1 MYQVVASDLDG
12 TLLSPDHTLSPFAK
26 EILKLLTAR
35 GVNFV
40 FATGRHHVDVG
51 QIRDN
56 LDIKAYMIT
65 SNGARVHDT
74 DGNLVFTHN
83 LDRDIA
89 ADLFGMMHNEPEI
102 ITNVYRDDEWFM
114 NRHRPDEMRFF
125 KEAVFKYALYEPG
138 LLEPEG
144 VSKVFFSCDNH
155 EKLLPLEQ
163 AINARWG
170 DRVNVSFSTLT
181 CLEVMAGGVS
191 KGHALEAVAHALGY
205 RLKNCIAF
213 GDGMNDA
220 EMLSMAGK
228 GCIMANAHQRLKQL
242 HPELEVIGT
251 NADNAV
257 PKYLRKLYLGED

>member
-12 TLLSPDHTLSPFAK
+12 TLLSPDHTLSPYAK
-26 EILKLLTAR
+26 ETLKLLTAR

-56 LDIKAYMIT
+56 LEIKSYMIT

-74 DGNLVFTHN
+74 DGNLIFTHN

-89 ADLFGMMHNEPEI
+89 ADLFGVVHNNPAI
-102 ITNVYRDDEWFM
+102 VTNVYRDDDWFM

-125 KEAVFKYALYEPG
+125 KEAVFNYSLYEPG

-144 VSKVFFSCDNH
+144 VSKVFFTCDSH
-155 EKLLPLEQ
+155 EELLPLEQ

-191 KGHALEAVAHALGY
+191 KGHALEAVAKRMGFE
-205 RLKNCIAF
+205 LKDCIAF

-228 GCIMANAHQRLKQL
+228 GCIMQNAHQRLKDL

-257 PKYLRKLYLGED
+257 PKYLRKLFLE

>member
-12 TLLSPDHTLSPFAK
+12 TLLSPDHTLSPYAK
-26 EILKLLTAR
+26 ETLKLLTAR
-35 GVNFV
+35 GINFV

-56 LDIKAYMIT
+56 LEIKSYM
-65 SNGARVHDT
+65 
-74 DGNLVFTHN
+74 
-83 LDRDIA
+83 
-89 ADLFGMMHNEPEI
+89 FGVVNDNPDI

-114 NRHRPDEMRFF
+114 NRHRPEEMRFF

-144 VSKVFFSCDNH
+144 VSKVFFTCDSH
-155 EKLLPLEQ
+155 EQLLPLEQ

-191 KGHALEAVAHALGY
+191 KGHALEAVAKKLGY
-205 RLKNCIAF
+205 SLKDCIAF

-228 GCIMANAHQRLKQL
+228 GCIMGSAHQRLKDL

-251 NADNAV
+251 NADDAV
-257 PKYLRKLYLGED
+257 PHYLRKLYLS